1 VGSGF
6 PHEINVASVML
17 GSVYYATGGWNM
29 NESQKDR
36 TKGFTVVELLIVLAS
51 IFILAVIILPSLPGQ
66 HTRCRSRINCV
77 NNLKQIG
84 LAFRT
89 WALDNGDKYPMQIS
103 VTNGGAMEIIST
115 GTVFT
120 VFQVMSNELSTPKI
134 LFCPEETDPKRISAT
149 TFQGSVP
156 AGTSAVPFTN
166 DNNVSY
172 FAGLD
177 AQDTN
182 PQMLLSG
189 DRNLAI
195 NGVPAPHGLLQ
206 IRTNAAVTWFGP
218 RHGNQGNI
226 GLADGSVQQVSS
238 FRLGMFF
245 KQGALAT
252 NRLAIP

>member
-1 VGSGF
+1 
-6 PHEINVASVML
+6 
-17 GSVYYATGGWNM
+17 M
-29 NESQKDR
+29 NDVQNHPTE
-36 TKGFTVVELLIVLAS
+36 GFTVLELLIVVATMC
-51 IFILAVIILPSLPGQ
+51 ILAAIILPSLGRQGRVSGQ
-66 HTRCRSRINCV
+66 RINCT
-77 NNLKQIG
+77 NNLKQMG

-89 WALDNGDKYPMQIS
+89 WSLDNGDKYPMQIS

-134 LFCPEETDPKRISAT
+134 LFCPEETDPKRVSAT

-166 DNNVSY
+166 HNNVSY

-182 PQMLLSG
+182 PQMPLSG
-189 DRNLAI
+189 DRNLAVG
-195 NGVPAPHGLLQ
+195 GVPARHGLLQ
-206 IRTNAAVTWFGP
+206 VWTNSPMAWWGA

-226 GLADGSVQQVSS
+226 CLADGSVQQVSS
-238 FRLGMFF
+238 SRLRALFVQSGM
-245 KQGALAT
+245 AT
-252 NRLAIP
+252 NRFAIP

>member
-1 VGSGF
+1 MS
-6 PHEINVASVML
+6 
-17 GSVYYATGGWNM
+17 
-29 NESQKDR
+29 
-36 TKGFTVVELLIVLAS
+36 
-51 IFILAVIILPSLPGQ
+51 ILAAIILPSLARR
-66 HTRCRSRINCV
+66 TNCNMKV
-77 NNLKQIG
+77 KCANNLKQMG

-89 WALDNGDKYPMQIS
+89 WALDNGDKYPMEIS

-120 VFQVMSNELSTPKI
+120 VFQVMSNELSTSKI
-134 LFCPEETDPKRISAT
+134 LFCPEETDPKCTSAT

-177 AQDTN
+177 TQDNN
-182 PQMLLSG
+182 PRMLLSG

-195 NGVPAPHGLLQ
+195 GGVPAPHGLLQ
-206 IRTNAAVTWFGP
+206 TRTNAGVTWSGP
-218 RHGNQGNI
+218 RHGNQGNVC
-226 GLADGSVQQVSS
+226 LADGSVQQLSS
-238 FRLGMFF
+238 CRLGMLF